1 MKIDANKNWKWFG
14 NCMTKEANTNGL
26 TWKYSK
32 EGSKDWIRIG
42 EMKDGNLHGWGVH
55 VFLDGRKLVLGC
67 SSKGVFY
74 QATVLWENGATYV
87 GQLDNVKNG
96 WGVMTWTDG
105 NIYQGEWKDDKR
117 EGNGILIWANG
128 SKYDGEWRSSKIE
141 GKGIHTLPNG
151 DTLTGD
157 WKNGKAHGHCHM
169 FLKSIGFEY
178 EGEWSN
184 GEPND
189 QESCLHPSLRKCL
202 KENVCTANVTGTST
216 NYGQFFYRCSTCNI
230 NYCTCC
236 WDSCHSC
243 LNNCLGTKKW
253 GIGVHCSCAHNSKEC
268 KKNGDSPRPSKKQK
282 LI

>member
-1 MKIDANKNWKWFG
+1 VQQNGGRICVFSQKVQLQKIVDEAMKIDTNKNWRWFG
-14 NCMTKEANTNGL
+14 ICMTKETQTNGL

-32 EGSKDWIRIG
+32 EGPKDWIRIG

-55 VFLDGRKLVLGC
+55 IFLDGRKLVLGY

-105 NIYQGEWKDDKR
+105 NRYQGEWKDDKR

-141 GKGIHTLPNG
+141 GKGLHTLPNG
-151 DTLTGD
+151 DTLNGD
-157 WKNGKAHGHCHM
+157 WRNGKAHGHCHM
-169 FLKSIGFEY
+169 ILKSIGFES

-189 QESCLHPSLRKCL
+189 EESCIHPSLRKCL
-202 KENVCTANVTGTST
+202 E
-216 NYGQFFYRCSTCNI
+216 
-230 NYCTCC
+230 
-236 WDSCHSC
+236 
-243 LNNCLGTKKW
+243 KKMYVLPMLQEYQQTMVNFSIDVLLVIPIIVLVV
-253 GIGVHCSCAHNSKEC
+253 GILAIHV
-268 KKNGDSPRPSKKQK
+268 
-282 LI
+282 